1 MEKVYKAYSERDT
14 SYLECYIADLH
25 LTLKQAGVAHVL
37 SPTTVKEM
45 QEYFWSLLNDFEK

>member
-1 MEKVYKAYSERDT
+1 MEKVYKAYKDKDID
-14 SYLECYIADLH
+14 YLEYYIGMIH

-45 QEYFWSLLNDFEK
+45 QEYFWLLLNDFEK